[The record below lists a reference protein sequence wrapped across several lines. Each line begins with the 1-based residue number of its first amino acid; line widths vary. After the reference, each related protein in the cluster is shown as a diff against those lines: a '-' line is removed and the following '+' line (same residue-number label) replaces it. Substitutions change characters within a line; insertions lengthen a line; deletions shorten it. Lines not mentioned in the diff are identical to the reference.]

1 MTIRSVFLGLLVG
14 TGLVLSVTDGRA
26 ADQFEIQGLHAGM
39 SLDQVEQAVEQ
50 QKLGTPKLRRAPSF
64 EQEVALA
71 RKRRVAVSEYDGVQT
86 LRAGDGQR
94 RIDVFFVP
102 TPNGP
107 VAAKI
112 TIEVYGGTSADEF
125 SKKLVSKFGPPDR
138 KSDRD
143 WLWGDT
149 GMFYARTKPYLEFQ
163 PKPVSAT
170 ATKPVGRLILAD
182 PALQRRSQEAVAN
195 EARKGS

>member
-1 MTIRSVFLGLLVG
+1 MTIRSVFLGLFVG

-39 SLDQVEQAVEQ
+39 SLDQVERAVEQ

-71 RKRRVAVSEYDGVQT
+71 RKRRVVANEYDGVQT
-86 LRAGDGQR
+86 LLAENGSRQ
-94 RIDVFFVP
+94 IEVFFVA
-102 TPNGP
+102 TPKGP

-170 ATKPVGRLILAD
+170 APRPLARLILGD
-182 PALQRRSQEAVAN
+182 PAIQKQSREAIAG